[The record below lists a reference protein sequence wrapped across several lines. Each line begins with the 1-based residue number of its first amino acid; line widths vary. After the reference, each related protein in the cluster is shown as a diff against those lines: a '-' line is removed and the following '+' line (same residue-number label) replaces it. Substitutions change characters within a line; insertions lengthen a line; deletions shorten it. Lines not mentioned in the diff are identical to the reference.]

1 MARRPP
7 GSPAPAPKVSR
18 TRGGKGQPRVDTQPA
33 FILHQYAW
41 RETSR
46 LIEVFSRDHGRVSI
60 AARGVQRPGSQL
72 RGTLLAFQPLLMSW
86 FGGTDVKTLHA
97 AEWQGGIAQPSG
109 LPLLCG
115 FYLNELLVRLLPR
128 EEPQPRLFTAYYEA
142 VRDLSALPAAAGNA
156 VEPILRGFELALLSE
171 LGYGVDL
178 AHDVTGAAVVPDQ
191 QYDFVAGQG
200 LIVADS
206 RGGRFDGDVMQALA
220 KGLLADERALA
231 QGKLLMRQALTV
243 ALGDAPLHTRQLLL
257 DLQRI

>member
-1 MARRPP
+1 M
-7 GSPAPAPKVSR
+7 SR
-18 TRGGKGQPRVDTQPA
+18 TRGGKGQPRVDTQPV

-46 LIEVFSRDHGRVSI
+46 LIEVFSRDYGRVSI

-86 FGGTDVKTLHA
+86 FGGADVKTLHA
-97 AEWQGGIAQPSG
+97 AEWQGGMTQPAG
-109 LPLLCG
+109 LSLLCG
-115 FYLNELLVRLLPR
+115 FYLNELLVRLMPR
-128 EEPQPRLFTAYYEA
+128 EEPQPALFAAYFEA
-142 VRDLSALPAAAGNA
+142 IRDLTSLPVEAGSA
-156 VEPILRGFELALLSE
+156 VEPILRGFELKLLTE

-178 AHDVTGAAVVPDQ
+178 AHDIAGRNIEADQ

-200 LIVADS
+200 LLLADS
-206 RGGRFDGDVMQALA
+206 GRGRFDGAVLQELA
-220 KGLLADERALA
+220 AGRLADERVLA